1 MLKLRSKSG
10 GKRALAAFASS
21 EPPSDI
27 AGALDLTF
35 GKGRWL
41 AVSHADAV
49 GALGELSADEQRFV
63 LVGAQSDDEATVGH
77 AVSLIAA
84 AKQIGCKS
92 VLLAEALN
100 PSSMHAIM
108 RAGADDFLPLPVS
121 ASTLQETVETLGA
134 APVGQAAA
142 GKSPG
147 LIYAVY
153 GVAGGVGATTLAV
166 NLAWETALEV
176 EKSKQ
181 RVAILDFNF
190 LFGSVATYLDL
201 PRREAI
207 YEMLSDPDSVD
218 DDLFGQ
224 ALSKPEGGKLSALTS
239 PVDALPLDIVEPGD
253 VRRLIDLARRN
264 FDYVFIDMPQTL
276 THWSDLILTEAEVFF
291 AVMESDMRSAQ
302 NMLRFVRALQ
312 AEELPTEKLVIC
324 LSRAPSFT
332 DLTGKSR
339 IKRLEESLNITFA
352 HRLPDGGKQVREACD
367 QGEPLVKAA
376 KGNALRKEI
385 RSMAKDL
392 VQAAEA
398 ARQGKIV

>member
-21 EPPSDI
+21 EPPSDL

-41 AVSHADAV
+41 SVSHADAI

-63 LVGAQSDDEATVGH
+63 LVGAQSDDESTVSS
-77 AVSLIAA
+77 AVSLIGA

-134 APVGQAAA
+134 TPAGQAPA

-324 LSRAPSFT
+324 LSRAPACT
-332 DLTGKSR
+332 ELTGKSR

-352 HRLPDGGKQVREACD
+352 HRLPDGGKQIREACD

-398 ARQGKIV
+398 TRQGKIV